1 MQLDLSEL
9 SDREFD
15 ALYPLKINKLSS
27 THWTPVVI
35 TKKAI
40 GFLVRDSETKVLD
53 IGSGSGKFCL
63 VAASCSNAQVY
74 GVEKRESL
82 IRLSRKMVAQL
93 GLRVNFI
100 HADIK
105 SINFQEFDAF
115 YFFNS
120 FGESIDLTDSLDRE
134 NSIDENAYLENCGFL
149 HRQLEGTSK
158 GTRVVT
164 YCGGEEIIP
173 DHYRLISSEAKGK
186 LKFWE
191 KEF

>member
-1 MQLDLSEL
+1 MQLEL
-9 SDREFD
+9 DRLTDREFD

-27 THWTPVVI
+27 THWTPMEI
-35 TKKAI
+35 AKKAI
-40 GFLVRDSETKVLD
+40 GFMVRDSETRVLD

-63 VAASCSNAQVY
+63 VAAGCSTGQIY

-82 IRLSRKMVAQL
+82 IRLSRKMAAQL

-105 SINFQEFDAF
+105 SISFKEFDSF

-120 FGESIDLTDSLDRE
+120 FGENLDLTDSLDRE
-134 NSIDENAYLENCGFL
+134 NSIDENAYQENCRFL
-149 HRQLEGTSK
+149 HGLWEEVPN

-164 YCGGEEIIP
+164 YCEEEKIVP
-173 DHYRLISSEAKGK
+173 DQFILIKSEAKGK

-191 KEF
+191 KRF